1 MDEDN
6 NQSPP
11 PLPNRP
17 GRPVRIQSIDALKP
31 ENRSNDYV
39 DTNTIAAT
47 INPPKRPPKVHTLKK
62 PKQAVE
68 QQDNANNE
76 HREQLKACQ
85 NKTQEEYKSAE
96 LPQLPPRNNRAPAL
110 PPRAVTNFPNIHGL
124 SRPTNIP
131 STPPSLVEKSFQQC
145 NPTSERHQVNPV
157 RTNTS
162 NRNSNRLQSS
172 VLIITSEPPRL
183 SSSRFPSLRRQDKS
197 PSKDSPLVTQQ
208 PQTANNIT
216 LTLDQ
221 TGALNNTIICPQ
233 CGRCR
238 CSHCTGDRQLP
249 ERWLCEGNC
258 RCSADSVVD
267 TLSCM
272 CCVKSCFKTCIDNPD
287 GQRVDP
293 CSCTDTPKC
302 LVRWSAMAALSLCLP
317 CLCCYWPMQLGV
329 KAATACYNSPCCR
342 NRGCNCEDWEP
353 NETILL
359 TADLIRNLHCHVCIL
374 TGTPSVLRL
383 VLLDCM
389 LKQNTN
395 WAKRWLTSTYC
406 FQQRPN
412 LHLHGQDMLLN

>member
-1 MDEDN
+1 MDDDT
-6 NQSPP
+6 NQNPP

-31 ENRSNDYV
+31 ENKHNDYV

-62 PKQAVE
+62 PSQAVE
-68 QQDNANNE
+68 QQDNATNE
-76 HREQLKACQ
+76 HREQLKVCKQ
-85 NKTQEEYKSAE
+85 KSQEEYKS
-96 LPQLPPRNNRAPAL
+96 PQLPPRNNRAPAL
-110 PPRAVTNFPNIHGL
+110 PPRAVTNFPTTNGL
-124 SRPTNIP
+124 SRPSSNVP
-131 STPPSLVEKSFQQC
+131 SKPSSLVDKSLQC
-145 NPTSERHQVNPV
+145 NSTTERHQVNPV
-157 RTNTS
+157 RTNTAS
-162 NRNSNRLQSS
+162 NRCNSNRLQSS

-183 SSSRFPSLRRQDKS
+183 ASNFPTLRRQDK
-197 PSKDSPLVTQQ
+197 PPTKDPPLVTQ

-221 TGALNNTIICPQ
+221 TGALNNTIICPR

-238 CSHCTGDRQLP
+238 CSHCTGERQLP

-272 CCVKSCFKTCIDNPD
+272 CFVKCCFKSCIDNPD

-342 NRGCNCEDWEP
+342 NRGCNCEDWEITP
-353 NETILL
+353 VKQLL
-359 TADLIRNLHCHVCIL
+359 TADLIRNLHCHVYIL
-374 TGTPSVLRL
+374 SGTRTILR
-383 VLLDCM
+383 
-389 LKQNTN
+389 
-395 WAKRWLTSTYC
+395 
-406 FQQRPN
+406 
-412 LHLHGQDMLLN
+412 